1 MVLKG
6 KCFKCNYFGSQWTK
20 VEVGMEVLKN
30 GKDVAIREIDDKD
43 LERVCNRVNLVIVY
57 FGFES
62 WVVPEDYRND
72 VTALLHKGKLE

>member
-1 MVLKG
+1 
-6 KCFKCNYFGSQWTK
+6 
-20 VEVGMEVLKN
+20 MEVLKN